1 MTNQSE
7 KSSSARL
14 IINNIG
20 NLKYADITIDDNCV
34 IAGHNNIGKSTI
46 TKILYSIIKTEAMY
60 EKLSEEI
67 KNNIEGLSDKEQL
80 LEIKK
85 FQNKYAINFRDYN
98 LKTFIS
104 NLRWNLYETYISRYL
119 NSTLGKNIKRF
130 SQKECSFIF
139 MHKDFTLNYS
149 YSVSDRVR
157 GLETGIT
164 ASIGETTTKI
174 DITGDYQWFKDAT
187 LI

>member
-1 MTNQSE
+1 MTNQNE

-85 FQNKYAINFRDYN
+85 FENKYAINFRDYN

-104 NLRWNLYETYISRYL
+104 NLRVNLYETYIPRYL

-130 SQKECSFIF
+130 SQK
-139 MHKDFTLNYS
+139 
-149 YSVSDRVR
+149 
-157 GLETGIT
+157 
-164 ASIGETTTKI
+164 
-174 DITGDYQWFKDAT
+174 
-187 LI
+187 